1 MMPLTTKDI
10 IIIVVILLVETFL
23 ASLASYFLKKASP
36 ADGGSKIK
44 LLISPFFYLGGV
56 LYVLSALGNI
66 FLLKKLPYAIVLPLG
81 SITYIWTM
89 FLSNRLLG
97 EKITRRKILGM
108 VIIVA
113 GVTLVA
119 LGKTF
124 AERM

>member
-23 ASLASYFLKKASP
+23 SSLASYFLKKASP

-44 LLISPFFYLGGV
+44 LLLSPFFYLGGV
-56 LYVLSALGNI
+56 MYVIAALGNI
-66 FLLKKLPYAIVLPLG
+66 YLLQKLPYAVVLPLG

-97 EKITRRKILGM
+97 EKITKRKILGM
-108 VIIVA
+108 IVIIV

-119 LGKTF
+119 YGKGK
-124 AERM
+124 

>member
-23 ASLASYFLKKASP
+23 SSLASYFLKKASP

-44 LLISPFFYLGGV
+44 LLLSPFFYLGGV
-56 LYVLSALGNI
+56 MYVVAALGNI
-66 FLLKKLPYAIVLPLG
+66 YLLQKLPYAIVLPLG

-97 EKITRRKILGM
+97 ENITKRKILGM
-108 VIIVA
+108 IVIIV

-119 LGKTF
+119 YGKGK
-124 AERM
+124 

>member
-1 MMPLTTKDI
+1 MPLTTKDI

-23 ASLASYFLKKASP
+23 SSLASYFLKKASP

-44 LLISPFFYLGGV
+44 LLLSPFFYLGGV
-56 LYVLSALGNI
+56 MYVIAALGNI
-66 FLLKKLPYAIVLPLG
+66 FLLQKLPYAIVLPLG

-97 EKITRRKILGM
+97 EKITKRKILGM
-108 VIIVA
+108 IIIIV

-119 LGKTF
+119 YGKGK
-124 AERM
+124 

>member
-1 MMPLTTKDI
+1 MPLTTKDI

-23 ASLASYFLKKASP
+23 SSLASYFLKKASP

-44 LLISPFFYLGGV
+44 LLLSPFFYLGGV
-56 LYVLSALGNI
+56 MYVIAALGNI
-66 FLLKKLPYAIVLPLG
+66 YLLQKLPYAVVLPLG

-97 EKITRRKILGM
+97 EKITKRKILGM
-108 VIIVA
+108 IVIIV

-119 LGKTF
+119 YGKGK
-124 AERM
+124 

>member
-23 ASLASYFLKKASP
+23 SSLASYFLKKASP
-36 ADGGSKIK
+36 ADGGNKIK
-44 LLISPFFYLGGV
+44 LLLSPFFYLGGV
-56 LYVLSALGNI
+56 MYVIAALGNI
-66 FLLKKLPYAIVLPLG
+66 YLLQKLPYAIVLPLG

-97 EKITRRKILGM
+97 EKITKRKILGM
-108 VIIVA
+108 IIIIA

-119 LGKTF
+119 YGKGK
-124 AERM
+124 

>member
-1 MMPLTTKDI
+1 MPLTTKDI

-23 ASLASYFLKKASP
+23 SSLASYFLKKASP

-44 LLISPFFYLGGV
+44 LLLSPFFYLGGV
-56 LYVLSALGNI
+56 MYVIAALGNI
-66 FLLKKLPYAIVLPLG
+66 YLLQKLPYAIVLPLG

-97 EKITRRKILGM
+97 EKITKRKILGM
-108 VIIVA
+108 IVIIA

-119 LGKTF
+119 YGKGK
-124 AERM
+124 

>member
-10 IIIVVILLVETFL
+10 IIIVVILLVETFIS
-23 ASLASYFLKKASP
+23 SLASYFLKKASP

-44 LLISPFFYLGGV
+44 LLLSPFFYLGGV
-56 LYVLSALGNI
+56 MYVIAALGNI
-66 FLLKKLPYAIVLPLG
+66 YLLQKLPYAVVLPLG

-97 EKITRRKILGM
+97 EKITKRKILGM
-108 VIIVA
+108 IVIIV

-119 LGKTF
+119 YGKGK
-124 AERM
+124 